1 MTRWVQIWSP
11 WPVRDFLYAWAWN
24 TPAKAVLLGIYRE
37 KNSLHLTQKG
47 FQSLIGWAVQRPW
60 SRLAEQNVPHKLN
73 LGPFIVAHTPC
84 SIIRDVSYFSCL
96 GPAASKFPLPAS
108 RVQWIN
114 RMISYHY
121 YDKNTIHKNNVH
133 AGVHILKIA
142 TNTTWNRYL
151 SSWKIGILHASFWSD
166 NIFPVGGKRNSGT
179 HYKTFVTRSKGSEDK
194 RQSELKVFWQN
205 HKVMYVGEG
214 VGGTAPE
221 Q

>member
-11 WPVRDFLYAWAWN
+11 WPVRDFLYVWAGHLSW
-24 TPAKAVLLGIYRE
+24 E
-37 KNSLHLTQKG
+37 KLTLFDPKG

-108 RVQWIN
+108 RVQWIY
-114 RMISYHY
+114 RIISYHY
-121 YDKNTIHKNNVH
+121 NDKNTIHKNNVH

-166 NIFPVGGKRNSGT
+166 DIFPVGGKRNSGT
-179 HYKTFVTRSKGSEDK
+179 HDKTFVTRSKGSEDK

-205 HKVMYVGEG
+205 HKVLYARER
-214 VGGTAPE
+214 VGGDCTRTIE
-221 Q
+221 QNQ